1 MEKINHAPVRDVSYE
16 ASVENIIAKINS
28 LTELDPAEKHITTTA
43 LEKQIRKRLIK
54 IEEDNLI
61 RYQCP
66 TCGEK
71 YWMKSMLSCENCGQL
86 LIYGREDNL

>member
-16 ASVENIIAKINS
+16 ASVENIIAKIKN
-28 LTELDPAEKHITTTA
+28 LPELDSDEKHLTTNA
-43 LEKQIRKRLIK
+43 LEKQIRKRLDK
-54 IEEDNLI
+54 IEENNII
-61 RYQCP
+61 RYRCP
-66 TCGEK
+66 TCGEM